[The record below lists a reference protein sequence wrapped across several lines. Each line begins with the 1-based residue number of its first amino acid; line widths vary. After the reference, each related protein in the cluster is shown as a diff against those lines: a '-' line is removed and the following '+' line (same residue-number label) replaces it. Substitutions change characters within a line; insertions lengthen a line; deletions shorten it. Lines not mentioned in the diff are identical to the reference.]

1 MPTASP
7 AQDAR
12 PTRNDLLYNPRLSVS
27 GVAETFARWGRESE
41 RARAGLSGYLD
52 VPYGPGPAE
61 RLDIF
66 RAHPHAGRSRAHA
79 GRSLGAV
86 LFIHGGYWRAF
97 GKGDF
102 SFVAP
107 ALACAGVT
115 VAVADYALCP
125 AVSVPDIVMQMVQA
139 TAWLHR
145 NAGNFGAPPNRLC
158 LVGHS
163 AGGQL
168 AAMLLACL
176 WPVYAA
182 DLPVDLAKRAVALS
196 GLYDLAPLLDAPSLN
211 AGIGVDTATA
221 RKASPLWLPPGR
233 DARLVSVV
241 GERELQGF
249 HDQDKLIR
257 GRWKGHVAAPV
268 AAPCADHF
276 TVLDTLLDPAS
287 GVFRAILEALDS

>member
-1 MPTASP
+1 MPTANP
-7 AQDAR
+7 AHGAR

-27 GVAETFARWGRESE
+27 GMAEIFARWSRESE
-41 RARAGLSGYLD
+41 RARAGLAGYFD

-66 RAHPHAGRSRAHA
+66 RAYPQAGP
-79 GRSLGAV
+79 GLGTV
-86 LFIHGGYWRAF
+86 MFIHGGYWRAF
-97 GKGDF
+97 GKRDF

-107 ALACAGVT
+107 ALARAGVT
-115 VAVADYALCP
+115 VAVVDYALCP
-125 AVSVPDIVMQMVQA
+125 AVTVPDIVMQMVQA

-145 NAGNFGAPPNRLC
+145 NAGHFGAPSGPGPSRLC

-168 AAMLLACL
+168 AAMLQACL
-176 WPVYAA
+176 WPVYAP
-182 DLPVDLAKRAVALS
+182 DLPAGLGRRAVALS

-211 AGIGVDTATA
+211 ADIGLDAASA
-221 RKASPLWLPPGR
+221 RKASPMWLPAGR

-241 GERELQGF
+241 GDRELQGF
-249 HDQDKLIR
+249 HDQDRLIR

-268 AAPCADHF
+268 AAPGADHF
-276 TVLDTLLDPAS
+276 TVLDTLLDPGS
-287 GVFRAILEALDS
+287 GVFRA